1 MKSRTTRTTCA
12 GCIAVLLA
20 GCLTACGG
28 TDDPGNSRPQI
39 AIDIPRADSDFW
51 KAYAKYLQQEI
62 NDQQLSVLPPT
73 HSDGDEAT
81 FAANVHSLAGRHP
94 KSIVMAPQNTMTTD
108 TTLSEL
114 FRANIHAISV
124 DTEPEHG
131 TVYMVV
137 RTDNRSYGTK
147 ACEFLGKQ
155 LGGKGKVAELQ
166 GALTSING
174 YERSEGFAACMKR
187 NFPGIQVI
195 ALATDWKADVA
206 SEKLQ
211 ATLAANRDLNG
222 IYMQA
227 GGVFLQ
233 PTLALLQQKGLL
245 KPAGQPGHIAIV
257 SNDGIPAELNAIR
270 KGDIDA
276 TVSQPADLYAKYAL
290 YYAKAA
296 AEGKTF
302 QPGPTDHRSTIIQL
316 PNGMEDQLPSALVT
330 KENVDDPS
338 LWANHAT
345 G

>member
-20 GCLTACGG
+20 GCGG

-51 KAYAKYLQQEI
+51 KAYAKYIQQEI
-62 NDQQLSVLPPT
+62 NDQQLRVLPPT

-81 FAANVHSLAGRHP
+81 FAANVRSLAGRHP

-338 LWANHAT
+338 LWANHAK

>member
-1 MKSRTTRTTCA
+1 MKSRTIRTTCA
-12 GCIAVLLA
+12 GCTAVLLA

-28 TDDPGNSRPQI
+28 TDAPGDSRPQI
-39 AIDIPRADSDFW
+39 GIDIPRADSDFW

-62 NDQQLSVLPPT
+62 DDQHLSVLPPT
-73 HSDGDEAT
+73 RSDGDEAT
-81 FAANVHSLAGRHP
+81 FTANVHALAARQP
-94 KSIVMAPQNTMTTD
+94 RSIVMAPQNTMATD
-108 TTLSEL
+108 STLSDL

-131 TVYMVV
+131 SVYMVV
-137 RTDNRSYGTK
+137 RADNKAYGAK

-166 GALTSING
+166 GSLSSING
-174 YERSEGFAACMKR
+174 YERSAGFAACMKR

-195 ALATDWKADVA
+195 ALATEWKGDVA
-206 SEKLQ
+206 SAELRS
-211 ATLAANRDLNG
+211 TLAANPDLNG
-222 IYMQA
+222 IYLQA

-233 PTLALLQQKGLL
+233 PTLALLRQQGLL
-245 KPAGQPGHIAIV
+245 KPAGRSGHIAVV
-257 SNDGIPAELNAIR
+257 SNDGIPAELDAIR

-296 AEGKTF
+296 AEDG
-302 QPGPTDHRSTIIQL
+302 STIISL
-316 PNGMEDQLPSALVT
+316 PNGLEDQIPSSLVT

-338 LWANHAT
+338 LWANHAA